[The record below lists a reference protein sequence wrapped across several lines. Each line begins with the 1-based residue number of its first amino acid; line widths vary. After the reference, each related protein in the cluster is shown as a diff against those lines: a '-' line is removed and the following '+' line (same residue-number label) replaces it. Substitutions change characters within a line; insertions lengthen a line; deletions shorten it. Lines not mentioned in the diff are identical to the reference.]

1 MLFREVDINSQLVVG
16 PAGGT
21 PGVVAHL
28 YVNVASSSGWV
39 NLTRDDARL
48 LIETLEEALS

>member
-1 MLFREVDINSQLVVG
+1 VG
-16 PAGGT
+16 PAWKT

-39 NLTRDDARL
+39 NLTRDEAGL